1 MRGCCVGSRLGMP
14 EIMPSVF
21 IAAASR
27 YMGFLELNK
36 CFFKWGCFECGGISR
51 FFNVREARSWVRVCS
66 CRKWFQFDEN
76 IYFLTRGWPTKRE
89 QQRGY
94 HTIIGTSVCVDLIF
108 ERAGRTSDPGPPLAA
123 RNSSSVHG
131 TTPDEG
137 SLL

>member
-1 MRGCCVGSRLGMP
+1 MRGCCVGCILGMP
-14 EIMPSVF
+14 EISPSVF

-27 YMGFLELNK
+27 HMGFLELKK
-36 CFFKWGCFECGGISR
+36 CFFKRGRFGCGGISCFR
-51 FFNVREARSWVRVCS
+51 NVGQARPSVRVRS
-66 CRKWFQFDEN
+66 CRMWFQFDEKN
-76 IYFLTRGWPTKRE
+76 YFLTCGWPTKRE